1 MDNRTAEFLSFNST
15 LVQLKVEIEPGVWVT
30 QVGFNS
36 TLVQLKAV
44 KNANKY
50 TSKSMI
56 YHPFILIFYKHLQ
69 STFNS

>member
-36 TLVQLKAV
+36 TLVQLKV
-44 KNANKY
+44 FGCFEIGRFNHV
-50 TSKSMI
+50 S
-56 YHPFILIFYKHLQ
+56 ILP
-69 STFNS
+69 